1 MGLPTTTTAP
11 QNLYYL
17 IDDYAAGGGI
27 STSNAGSAG
36 TGNPV
41 SAEFTAST
49 LLDAQVIAQQ
59 FSQMFNRPVRLVQ
72 KSGTPPWTP
81 LYSPTT
87 CRVLPSPVPQ
97 SILF

>member
-1 MGLPTTTTAP
+1 MGVPTTTTAP
-11 QNLYYL
+11 QNVYYL
-17 IDDYAAGGGI
+17 IDDYATGGTGAG
-27 STSNAGSAG
+27 AAG

-49 LLDAQVIAQQ
+49 LLDAQCMAQQ
-59 FSQMFNRPVRLVQ
+59 FSQLFNRPVRLVQ
-72 KSGTPPWTP
+72 KSGAPPWTP

>member
-1 MGLPTTTTAP
+1 MGLPTTTTGP
-11 QNLYYL
+11 SNIFYL
-17 IDDYAAGGGI
+17 IDDYAAATGAG
-27 STSNAGSAG
+27 AGSAG
-36 TGNPV
+36 SGNPV

-49 LLDAQVIAQQ
+49 VLDAQCIAQQ